1 MSQAAMVRPTEL
13 VAEFFARGPS
23 REEIAAFHL
32 PDATT
37 AYIRKLLYKNS
48 AGTLTP
54 EETQELDELVLLD
67 RIVNL
72 IRSRVPLEQGGV

>member
-1 MSQAAMVRPTEL
+1 
-13 VAEFFARGPS
+13 
-23 REEIAAFHL
+23 
-32 PDATT
+32 
-37 AYIRKLLYKNS
+37 LYKNA

-72 IRSRVPLEQGGV
+72 IRSRVESRAAGPERQRKRVVI